1 MRETLTNI
9 IKEILESNGEKL
21 SVELNED
28 VQLKEI
34 GLTSFDLAV
43 LTVEL
48 ENIYDIDIFED
59 GLISTIG
66 EIETILKAN
75 Q

>member
-1 MRETLTNI
+1 MREILTNI

-21 SVELNED
+21 SIKLNED
-28 VQLKEI
+28 TQFKDI

-43 LTVEL
+43 LTVEI

-66 EIETILKAN
+66 EIENILKAN
-75 Q
+75 K

>member
-1 MRETLTNI
+1 MRETLENI

-28 VQLKEI
+28 TQLKEI

-43 LTVEL
+43 LTVE
-48 ENIYDIDIFED
+48 IYDIDIFED

-66 EIETILKAN
+66 EIETILKSN

>member
-1 MRETLTNI
+1 MRVTLTNI

-21 SVELNED
+21 SVELNEGT
-28 VQLKEI
+28 QFKEI

-43 LTVEL
+43 LTVEI
-48 ENIYDIDIFED
+48 ENIYDIDVFED

-66 EIETILKAN
+66 EIEIILKAN

>member
-43 LTVEL
+43 LTVEI

>member
-28 VQLKEI
+28 IQLKEI

-43 LTVEL
+43 LTVEI